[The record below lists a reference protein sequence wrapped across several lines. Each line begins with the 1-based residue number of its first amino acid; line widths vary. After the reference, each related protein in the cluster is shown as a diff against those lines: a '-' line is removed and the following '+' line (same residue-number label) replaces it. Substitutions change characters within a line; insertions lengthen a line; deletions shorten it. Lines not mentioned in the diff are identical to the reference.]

1 LKCTGNAQGET
12 EKEMLNCKQTSVLV
26 SQSLD
31 RPLTWRER
39 WAVRLHLLICVYCRR
54 FTAQLKWIQGAM
66 QSWQTHAT
74 DRTEDV
80 LSAAARERI
89 TQQLDKFY

>member
-1 LKCTGNAQGET
+1 
-12 EKEMLNCKQTSVLV
+12 MLNCKQTSVLV

-39 WAVRLHLLICVYCRR
+39 WAVRLHLAICVYCRR
-54 FTAQLKWIQGAM
+54 FTQQLKWIRDAM
-66 QSWQTHAT
+66 HTWQQQVA
-74 DRTEDV
+74 DDSEIE
-80 LSAAARERI
+80 LSQAARERI

>member
-1 LKCTGNAQGET
+1 
-12 EKEMLNCKQTSVLV
+12 MLSCKQTSLLV

-39 WAVRLHLLICVYCRR
+39 WAVRVHLLICVYCRR
-54 FTAQLKWIQGAM
+54 FTQQLKLIRRYMERWQQQVAESEDIQ
-66 QSWQTHAT
+66 
-74 DRTEDV
+74 
-80 LSAAARERI
+80 LSLAAKERI

>member
-1 LKCTGNAQGET
+1 
-12 EKEMLNCKQTSVLV
+12 MLNCKQTSVLV

-54 FTAQLKWIQGAM
+54 FTQQLKWIQGAM
-66 QSWQTHAT
+66 QAWQNNTIDH
-74 DRTEDV
+74 TEEI
-80 LSAAARERI
+80 LSPAARERI

>member
-1 LKCTGNAQGET
+1 
-12 EKEMLNCKQTSVLV
+12 MLNCKRTSVLV

-54 FTAQLKWIQGAM
+54 FAQQLQWIRRAM
-66 QSWQTHAT
+66 QGWQQQVA
-74 DRTEDV
+74 EDSEV
-80 LSAAARERI
+80 ALSQDARDRI

>member
-1 LKCTGNAQGET
+1 
-12 EKEMLNCKQTSVLV
+12 MLNCKQTSVLV

-39 WAVRLHLLICVYCRR
+39 WAVRLHLAICIYCRR
-54 FTAQLKWIQGAM
+54 FTQQLKWIRNAM
-66 QSWQTHAT
+66 QVWQQQVTNDSEIA
-74 DRTEDV
+74 
-80 LSAAARERI
+80 LSQAARERI

>member
-1 LKCTGNAQGET
+1 
-12 EKEMLNCKQTSVLV
+12 MLNCKRTSVLV

-54 FTAQLKWIQGAM
+54 FAQQLQWMRRAM
-66 QSWQTHAT
+66 QGWQEQVA
-74 DRTEDV
+74 EDSEV
-80 LSAAARERI
+80 ALSQDARDRI

>member
-1 LKCTGNAQGET
+1 
-12 EKEMLNCKQTSVLV
+12 MLNCKRTSVLV

-54 FTAQLKWIQGAM
+54 FAQQLQWMRRAM
-66 QSWQTHAT
+66 QGWQLQVA
-74 DRTEDV
+74 EDSEV
-80 LSAAARERI
+80 ALSQDARDRI